1 LDVVQHRFNHL
12 LVDARWPRVG
22 AQKSASY
29 TGDGF
34 VTVRHAETAVV
45 HAALTEIGQLIRI
58 TYSSNSFNAAGWR
71 ERLDNFAEL
80 NRPAWDQ
87 AN

>member
-1 LDVVQHRFNHL
+1 MR
-12 LVDARWPRVG
+12 AGRV
-22 AQKSASY
+22 AAYKKSVSY

-34 VTVRHAETAVV
+34 VTIRHAETGVV
-45 HAALTEIGQLIRI
+45 QAALTEIGESVRI
-58 TYSSNSFNAAGWR
+58 TYSSDASNIADWR
-71 ERLDNFAEL
+71 ERLHNFGEL